1 MMTLS
6 NVASRGLAWTRGVAV
21 TSGFDH
27 ADTTTEGN
35 DLASLRAA
43 SALPPMTPET
53 ARRLAA
59 ILAPHLVAMRAVT
72 AGTRYEGC
80 AGEGSAGL
88 GSAGP
93 GSAGLG
99 SAGLDSAGLGSAD
112 ETGAVAA
119 AGDGLATDPGSPPV
133 SPATKIFIA
142 GMLDRISA

>member
-80 AGEGSAGL
+80 AGP

-93 GSAGLG
+93 G

>member
-6 NVASRGLAWTRGVAV
+6 NVASRGLAWTRGLAV
-21 TSGFDH
+21 TSGFDQ

-35 DLASLRAA
+35 DLANLRAA

-72 AGTRYEGC
+72 AGTQYEGC
-80 AGEGSAGL
+80 AGED
-88 GSAGP
+88 
-93 GSAGLG
+93 
-99 SAGLDSAGLGSAD
+99 SAGLDSAGLDSAGLD
-112 ETGAVAA
+112 SAGLDSAGLDSAGETEAAAA
-119 AGDGLATDPGSPPV
+119 AGNGLTADPGSPPV

>member
-21 TSGFDH
+21 TSGFDQ
-27 ADTTTEGN
+27 AGTTTEGN

-43 SALPPMTPET
+43 SALPPMTAET

-80 AGEGSAGL
+80 VGGQADGDGRAAVGEGEASVGETRAGEGG
-88 GSAGP
+88 
-93 GSAGLG
+93 
-99 SAGLDSAGLGSAD
+99 
-112 ETGAVAA
+112 AA
-119 AGDGLATDPGSPPV
+119 AGGRLTADPGSPPL